1 VDTTLYLKL
10 IRPTIE
16 RLTPVQRRRLLTGI
30 GTGFLAWTAGC
41 VSTTDT
47 ANDTTNHTP
56 ANDTTN
62 HTPANDT
69 TNHTPANGTPTDTD
83 TNTNTTQTER
93 SQPIHIVCRS
103 RDSTSRTVTLGLSTD
118 AAQIQ
123 RTTFQLDPDAEKT
136 ISTPI
141 TEPGRYEL
149 TVSVAAGETTTRP
162 FAIDDY
168 DLRAGSRLIVEISGS
183 NIAVLLQE

>member
-1 VDTTLYLKL
+1 MTTTAELAGY
-10 IRPTIE
+10 
-16 RLTPVQRRRLLTGI
+16 VQRRRLLTGL
-30 GTGFLAWTAGC
+30 GTGFVAWTAGC

-47 ANDTTNHTP
+47 TNDTTNRTP

-69 TNHTPANGTPTDTD
+69 TNHTLANGTPTDTS
-83 TNTNTTQTER
+83 TNAETTQTER

-103 RDSTSRTVTLGLSTD
+103 RNSTSRTVTLELSTD
-118 AAQIQ
+118 TAQIQ

-149 TVSVAAGETTTRP
+149 TVSVATGETTTRP

-168 DLRAGSRLIVEISGS
+168 DLRAGSNLIVEVDESEVT
-183 NIAVLLQE
+183 VLLQE

>member
-1 VDTTLYLKL
+1 MTTTAELAGY
-10 IRPTIE
+10 
-16 RLTPVQRRRLLTGI
+16 VQRRRLLTGL
-30 GTGFLAWTAGC
+30 GTGFVAWTAGC

-47 ANDTTNHTP
+47 TNDTTNHTP

-62 HTPANDT
+62 HTL
-69 TNHTPANGTPTDTD
+69 ANGTPTDTS
-83 TNTNTTQTER
+83 TNGETTQTEP

-103 RDSTSRTVTLGLSTD
+103 RNSTSRTVTLELSTD
-118 AAQIQ
+118 TAQIQ

-149 TVSVAAGETTTRP
+149 TVSVAVGPTSTRP

-168 DLRAGSRLIVEISGS
+168 DLRAGSDLIVEISGS
-183 NIAVLLQE
+183 DIIVVLQE